1 MKRVEFRKLKMYEKL
16 NYIKEAVLKGENKT
30 TISLMID
37 ECLYKTGEYMKGTT
51 LRTEKFT
58 KDELDVMR
66 KKERKKMKTEPI
78 RRIRWNKDAIKTEA
92 RKRYE
97 ESVA

>member
-1 MKRVEFRKLKMYEKL
+1 MKRTEFRKLKMYEKL

-78 RRIRWNKDAIKTEA
+78 RRIRWNKDDIKTEA